1 MKILWVKAG
10 GLVPL
15 DSGGKIRSFHIA
27 SELAKTH
34 DVTLFIFC
42 GEDSSEA
49 QRTLTSTFRDVV
61 IHPLKIRAGRGL
73 SEAAGYLTGFFSRL
87 PYSISKYCRPQ
98 VANHLR
104 EIIATKAYDVILCDF
119 LTSGNRR

>member
-27 SELAKTH
+27 SELAKVH

-42 GEDSSEA
+42 AEDSSED
-49 QRTLTSTFRDVV
+49 QRTLASKFADVIV
-61 IHPLKIRAGRGL
+61 HPLKIRAGRGI
-73 SEAAGYLTGFFSRL
+73 GVGT
-87 PYSISKYCRPQ
+87 
-98 VANHLR
+98 VANTVSRVHHGMC
-104 EIIATKAYDVILCDF
+104 IAIGPAVVAHAAVTRP
-119 LTSGNRR
+119 RRT